1 MNQNGYVRACVTCAH
16 LYAVASQQNSS
27 TQEESMVTRA
37 MREESEVE
45 ELVVPVS
52 DKICIV

>member
-16 LYAVASQQNSS
+16 LYAVARQQSS
-27 TQEESMVTRA
+27 SAQEESMVTKA

-45 ELVVPVS
+45 EMVVPVS
-52 DKICIV
+52 DKIGIV